1 LEQQFLRAQR
11 MEEHRYAPGAG
22 VHRFVAKPYTA
33 EIVLEALRG
42 LLHE

>member
-1 LEQQFLRAQR
+1 VRSGWKSIGTLA
-11 MEEHRYAPGAG
+11 GAT